1 MVQKAMRSEASL
13 QNSLGPRRNWLKVRG
28 EVLRP
33 RTALYWLLAIW
44 VMVESEEAT
53 RRTLSSRGPEKTE
66 EKEIALSLR
75 KWVSLALRP
84 AVEQK

>member
-53 RRTLSSRGPEKTE
+53 VAHCRPVD
-66 EKEIALSLR
+66 LR
-75 KWVSLALRP
+75 KQR
-84 AVEQK
+84 KRK